1 MTGLNTSTWAG
12 AVMSIQILMSA
23 TPRPAR
29 GGGHYKDANG
39 VPTAASV
46 LPAMGT
52 LDPMASSER
61 KTRTAGLDGLR
72 AIAALSVL
80 CLHVWL
86 YGQPDPDSPT
96 RSGLLDRTVFEF
108 RLGLVFFFVLSGYL
122 LYRAFAGAALRRSA
136 DDVGRYARRRVA
148 RIVPAYYLALAGTV
162 ALLWGLRG
170 SPGVRLPDAAQ
181 LPLFL
186 VFGQNYS
193 SETFF
198 TLNPVTWTLCLEAAF
213 YVSLPLIG
221 LAAYRLARG
230 RVRAQAGL
238 LAAIALAGLAYSAVD
253 YELGWGA
260 MAGKALPAYL
270 PVFAAGVFVALLA
283 EARPRR
289 EAPPL
294 SAPASFALVTGGFGP
309 AIGDGLWDAAA
320 RTPARHPPLSHLAD
334 GPAPGR
340 HPAHLVP
347 RRRAGRG
354 RLRRRGGRR
363 RGRPRAIG
371 RLDARASARLGRA
384 RVLRRVSL
392 ARPAAAVRART

>member
-1 MTGLNTSTWAG
+1 
-12 AVMSIQILMSA
+12 
-23 TPRPAR
+23 
-29 GGGHYKDANG
+29 
-39 VPTAASV
+39 
-46 LPAMGT
+46 
-52 LDPMASSER
+52 MASSER

-72 AIAALSVL
+72 AVAALSVL

-96 RSGLLDRTVFEF
+96 RSGLLDRAVFEF

-136 DDVGRYARRRVA
+136 VDVGRYARRRVA
-148 RIVPAYYLALAGTV
+148 RIVPAYYLALAGAV

-230 RVRAQAGL
+230 RVRAQAVL
-238 LAAIALAGLAYSAVD
+238 LAGIALAGIAYSALD
-253 YELGWGA
+253 YELGWGV

-270 PVFAAGVFVALLA
+270 PVFAAGMFVALWA
-283 EARPRR
+283 EARRAR

-294 SAPASFALVTGGFGP
+294 SALARAALVAGGFGL
-309 AIGDGLWDAAA
+309 AIADGVWHATA
-320 RTPARHPPLSHLAD
+320 RTPAGNPLISILGD
-334 GPAPGR
+334 VPAAIGF
-340 HPAHLVP
+340 AAVVAAAV
-347 RRRAGRG
+347 AGRG
-354 RLRRRGGRR
+354 PSVGWMSTRPLAWVGLVSYGVYLWHVPLLVFARAHDLLPSSFLPALAVTLPVVLAVSAGSWYLVERPLIALANRPSRRRTKRR
-363 RGRPRAIG
+363 SQSQLEAH
-371 RLDARASARLGRA
+371 
-384 RVLRRVSL
+384 
-392 ARPAAAVRART
+392 AAP